1 MSGDGGMNGIAPRK
15 DRGLTL
21 IEILLALIVMV
32 LGIVGILAL
41 FPPALESAK
50 ESMENTQAAIAGES
64 VANALSVAVRFATY
78 DPATNTWLAT
88 LTHDLQGSGMSVRYT
103 FPLPQFSNTAMDGS
117 RTGTFPQHHPPGVPA
132 VENIE
137 GQQAFGLGSDPW
149 TSARLAEVRK
159 SDPSDPLSQF
169 AFSFRVRKIHTLA
182 FLEGKLKN
190 DGTPWTLQDLDPL
203 SKLYEF
209 QITVFR
215 FAGSAEEGLGAK
227 DQPKRAIATMTT
239 RVSTK

>member
-1 MSGDGGMNGIAPRK
+1 MNGKSPRQ

-50 ESMENTQAAIAGES
+50 ESMENTQAAITGES
-64 VANALSVAVRFATY
+64 IANALSVAVRFATY
-78 DPATNTWLAT
+78 EPATNTWTAT
-88 LTHDLQGSGMSVRYT
+88 LTHDLEGKGSSVRYP
-103 FPLPQFSNTAMDGS
+103 FALPQFANTAMDSG
-117 RTGTFPQHHPPGVPA
+117 RTGTFPQHHPGPSAATEKIEVQPA
-132 VENIE
+132 FV
-137 GQQAFGLGSDPW
+137 LGSDPW
-149 TSARLAEVRK
+149 TSARLAVVRQ

-169 AFSFRVRKIHTLA
+169 AFAFRVRKVHTLA
-182 FLEGKLKN
+182 FLEGKLKA

-209 QITVFR
+209 QITIFR
-215 FAGSAEEGLGAK
+215 LQGGPDADGVAGGE
-227 DQPKRAIATMTT
+227 QPKRVVAVMTT